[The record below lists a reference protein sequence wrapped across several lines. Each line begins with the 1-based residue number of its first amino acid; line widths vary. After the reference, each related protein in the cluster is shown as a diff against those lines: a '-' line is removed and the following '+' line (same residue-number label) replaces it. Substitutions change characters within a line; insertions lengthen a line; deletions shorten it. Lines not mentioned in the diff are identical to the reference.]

1 MKLKHIIGQLLYTR
15 EFSVLHNIQLSY
27 VFVLLYFF
35 YRNIDI
41 YINTSIFLYF
51 ISVGEATSSSNGLI
65 MRLIS
70 MGRQLL
76 TNIPIVSVFQFPPN
90 LFSNLSYLTKN
101 LIRTIIIVYQKRS
114 STREMFPMATHLRL
128 PTLLHLIMFLPIIV
142 MRFYDYLAF
151 IYLDQFSSTII
162 QYLQYL
168 QLAFACGS
176 PCMLLAAVRLCPSSR
191 IKVTRCQTSL
201 KSVRRLSRESTT
213 GS

>member
-1 MKLKHIIGQLLYTR
+1 MKLICHCQNDELASFCFNIYETETYYRLAVVHAWIFCFTQYLAIVC
-15 EFSVLHNIQLSY
+15 FCFIVL
-27 VFVLLYFF
+27 F

-114 STREMFPMATHLRL
+114 SSIEMFPMATHLRL

-162 QYLQYL
+162 
-168 QLAFACGS
+168 
-176 PCMLLAAVRLCPSSR
+176 
-191 IKVTRCQTSL
+191 
-201 KSVRRLSRESTT
+201 
-213 GS
+213 